1 MSLVIILLQ
10 GDDFM
15 AINNVLKKRLQI
27 VTEKVAFHDDDLSSY
42 RINKADYDKTLIGY
56 VSEKIIPEN
65 PKDAYDYKWRIQTN
79 GTAYDIKPSAC
90 NITSVGQRVRLY
102 IPNHDYYNK
111 YAEVLTGDENTHP
124 TKVVYSDGKSTEI
137 TDSGTDKHTVTN
149 DTITETWQNV
159 DGTSYQTQYTIVV
172 KDKGTIDENVEKMI
186 FPDGSEMKLEGF
198 QTFFGGEV

>member
-1 MSLVIILLQ
+1 MKAGGNMNIQEIIDKKISKLS
-10 GDDFM
+10 DEITM
-15 AINNVLKKRLQI
+15 ASDNIASNNIR
-27 VTEKVAFHDDDLSSY
+27 
-42 RINKADYDKTLIGY
+42 KADYDKTLIGF
-56 VSEKIIPEN
+56 VSEKIVPEN

-124 TKVVYSDGKSTEI
+124 TKVVYSDGKPTEI

-149 DTITETWQNV
+149 DTITETWQNI
-159 DGTSYQTQYTIVV
+159 DGSSYQTQYTIVV
-172 KDKGTIDENVEKMI
+172 KDKGTLDENVEKMI
-186 FPDGSEMKLEGF
+186 FPDGSEMVLKGF
-198 QTFFGGEV
+198 KTFFGGEV

>member
-1 MSLVIILLQ
+1 MK
-10 GDDFM
+10 
-15 AINNVLKKRLQI
+15 NNVNKRIDVL
-27 VTEKVAFHDDDLSSY
+27 TTNFAKSYDDLVEKNIS
-42 RINKADYDKTLIGY
+42 KAGYDKTLIGF
-56 VSEKIIPEN
+56 VSEKIERE
-65 PKDAYDYKWRIQTN
+65 DGSYRWRIQTN

-124 TKVVYSDGKSTEI
+124 TKVVYSDGKPTEI

-172 KDKGTIDENVEKMI
+172 KDKGTIDENVEKMV
-186 FPDGSEMKLEGF
+186 FPDGSEMELEGF
-198 QTFFGGEV
+198 QTFFGGEI

>member
-1 MSLVIILLQ
+1 MNIQEIIDKKISKLS
-10 GDDFM
+10 DEITM
-15 AINNVLKKRLQI
+15 ASDNIASNNIR
-27 VTEKVAFHDDDLSSY
+27 
-42 RINKADYDKTLIGY
+42 KADYDKTLIGF
-56 VSEKIIPEN
+56 VSEKIVPEH

-124 TKVVYSDGKSTEI
+124 TKVVYSDGKPTEI

-159 DGTSYQTQYTIVV
+159 DGTSYQTQYTIIV
-172 KDKGTIDENVEKMI
+172 KDKGTVDENVEKMI

-198 QTFFGGEV
+198 NTFFGGGI